1 MHCYSTSAFTSVRS
15 DAESHSMDFYESRS
29 ETPAN
34 DIHFLKWFVIDP
46 DISVYSYCALSS
58 EASHKVFQFP
68 SSTISLCL

>member
-1 MHCYSTSAFTSVRS
+1 
-15 DAESHSMDFYESRS
+15 MDFYESRS